1 MFKTKKNVADFGIDD
16 KDQMAYLTKK
26 IDTLEINDME
36 DQYNL
41 KTLPLY
47 TVTLEL
53 KPMKST
59 SQEQNLD

>member
-1 MFKTKKNVADFGIDD
+1 MFKTKKNVADFRIDD

-26 IDTLEINDME
+26 IDTLEINEME

-41 KTLPLY
+41 KTSPLY

-53 KPMKST
+53 KPIKST